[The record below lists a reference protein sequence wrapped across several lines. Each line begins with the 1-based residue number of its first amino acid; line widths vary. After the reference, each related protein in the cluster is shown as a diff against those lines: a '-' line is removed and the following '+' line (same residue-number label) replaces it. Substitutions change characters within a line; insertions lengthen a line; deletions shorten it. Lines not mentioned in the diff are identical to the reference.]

1 MATGAPALLR
11 QARDIVAGAA
21 TDAAG
26 LDAAFALL
34 RRAAA
39 ADHRWPDG
47 GLALHRVGYNLLA
60 HWVRRADHSRAVAVA
75 DHVLQVRPLR
85 CVCQNRRRCWGNDQK
100 NAGSRAALF
109 EVFGSVTET
118 TGSQSPPVVSERSL
132 NLHLKEPWRQRRNES
147 ILTRSQR

>member
-85 CVCQNRRRCWGNDQK
+85 CVCQAVVAVGEMIKRMRGRELP
-100 NAGSRAALF
+100 SLF

-118 TGSQSPPVVSERSL
+118 TGSQSPPPRGLRE
-132 NLHLKEPWRQRRNES
+132 KPEPSFEGTLAS
-147 ILTRSQR
+147 AEK